1 LILGTRLAGADTR
14 TRKEWNSAAI
24 MERESA
30 IYVWSNLRKQTWPRT
45 TFPEIQT
52 IFRVHRPDSPRLELT
67 LSEVEDGASTPTQE
81 QFLLFFYGSADSNL
95 GQGTFELEHESL
107 GQLQIFL
114 VPIGIDSRG
123 IRYQAVFNV
132 STKSR
137 NWIYCVGR
145 LTWPV

>member
-1 LILGTRLAGADTR
+1 
-14 TRKEWNSAAI
+14 
-24 MERESA
+24 
-30 IYVWSNLRKQTWPRT
+30 
-45 TFPEIQT
+45 
-52 IFRVHRPDSPRLELT
+52 
-67 LSEVEDGASTPTQE
+67 
-81 QFLLFFYGSADSNL
+81 LFFYGSADSNL

-137 NWIYCVGR
+137 N
-145 LTWPV
+145 